1 MGSLQRFVNAGL
13 RRFFTG
19 TFAKKACGHLELI
32 NDVEPSSNVCDQCVE
47 LGETW
52 PALRMCLI
60 CGHVGCCQDA
70 KYQHALRHYEETGHP
85 LIKPYL
91 EGSMDWIWCFE
102 DEALLDSV

>member
-19 TFAKKACGHLELI
+19 TLAKKACGHLDMI

-70 KYQHALRHYEETGHP
+70 KYQHALRHYEETRHP
-85 LIKPYL
+85 LIKPHL

-102 DEALLDSV
+102 DEALLDPV